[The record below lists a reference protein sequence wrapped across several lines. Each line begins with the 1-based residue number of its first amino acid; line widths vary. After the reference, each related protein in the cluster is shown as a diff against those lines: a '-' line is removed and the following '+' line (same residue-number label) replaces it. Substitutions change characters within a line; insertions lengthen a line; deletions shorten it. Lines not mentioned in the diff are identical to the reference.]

1 MLSSRS
7 KSTRAGCGQSQ
18 YSKPYVLFSAT
29 DAASAA
35 IDFSKSNV
43 DDGVVDSPPS
53 RGLRRS
59 PIVSPSPLR
68 GSLCR
73 PRSDRSSSP
82 TPRSSNTPHR
92 QLYKQCADEAPLDA
106 VVPVQVG
113 CATAAVPVQVDSM
126 NRTFPVLNYPCLE
139 DNLWTVCVDDGREP
153 HIASKVKHGTRGGQ
167 HRRPEGK
174 VHLRRSFPSKVGG
187 IVSPGFCRPCHSEG
201 VLPCGRSSGAM
212 EQPLAKSS
220 TSGFPMRGLK
230 LPCAVGNAS
239 DSQLCHNLPVHTTSS
254 VGRQKR
260 RDDECFLD
268 WFSRR
273 TSSESLGYNSSYQE
287 DILCVFSKKMKA
299 FAVVNEV
306 HRK

>member
-1 MLSSRS
+1 MGGTESIHGSLLSGRL

-29 DAASAA
+29 NAALAA

-68 GSLCR
+68 GSQCR

-106 VVPVQVG
+106 AVLVQVG

-126 NRTFPVLNYPCLE
+126 IRMFPVCDYPCLE

-153 HIASKVKHGTRGGQ
+153 HIASEVKHGTRGGQ
-167 HRRPEGK
+167 HHRLEGN
-174 VHLRRSFPSKVGG
+174 VHLHHSFPSKVGG
-187 IVSPGFCRPCHSEG
+187 IVLPGFCHPCHSEG
-201 VLPCGRSSGAM
+201 VLPDAQVVLWSNLLRSR
-212 EQPLAKSS
+212 PLQDFRYGGWS
-220 TSGFPMRGLK
+220 
-230 LPCAVGNAS
+230 
-239 DSQLCHNLPVHTTSS
+239 CHVVFTMLVILSLVTIFLS
-254 VGRQKR
+254 VPLHQ
-260 RDDECFLD
+260 
-268 WFSRR
+268 
-273 TSSESLGYNSSYQE
+273 
-287 DILCVFSKKMKA
+287 
-299 FAVVNEV
+299 
-306 HRK
+306 

>member
-1 MLSSRS
+1 MLSGRS
-7 KSTRAGCGQSQ
+7 KFTRAGCSQSQ

-35 IDFSKSNV
+35 IDFSKRNV
-43 DDGVVDSPPS
+43 DDGIVDSPPS

-59 PIVSPSPLR
+59 PIVSPSPLH

-73 PRSDRSSSP
+73 PRPDRSSLP

-106 VVPVQVG
+106 AVPVQVG
-113 CATAAVPVQVDSM
+113 CTTAAVPVQVNSM
-126 NRTFPVLNYPCLE
+126 DRMFPVLDYPRLE

-153 HIASKVKHGTRGGQ
+153 HIASELKHSTSGGQ

-187 IVSPGFCRPCHSEG
+187 TISPGFCHPYHSEG
-201 VLPCGRSSGAM
+201 VLPRGRSSGAM
-212 EQPLAKSS
+212 EQPPAKSS
-220 TSGFPMRGLK
+220 ASGLPLRRLE
-230 LPCAVGNAS
+230 LPCAIRNAS
-239 DSQLCHNLPVHTTSS
+239 DSQLCRNLPVCTTSS
-254 VGRQKR
+254 VGWQKR
-260 RDDECFLD
+260 RDNECFLD

-273 TSSESLGYNSSYQE
+273 TRSESLGYNSSRQE
-287 DILCVFSKKMKA
+287 DILRVFSKKMKA
-299 FAVVNEV
+299 TAVVNEG

>member
-1 MLSSRS
+1 MLSGRS
-7 KSTRAGCGQSQ
+7 KSTRAGCGESQ

-59 PIVSPSPLR
+59 LIVSPSPLQ

-92 QLYKQCADEAPLDA
+92 QLYKQCADEAPLDPA
-106 VVPVQVG
+106 VPVQVG

-126 NRTFPVLNYPCLE
+126 NCTFSVRDYPRLK

-153 HIASKVKHGTRGGQ
+153 HIATGVKHSTRGGQ

-187 IVSPGFCRPCHSEG
+187 IVSLGFSHPCHSEG
-201 VLPCGRSSGAM
+201 VLPRGCSSGAM
-212 EQPLAKSS
+212 EQPPAKSS
-220 TSGFPMRGLK
+220 ASQ
-230 LPCAVGNAS
+230 LPLRRLELPRAVRNAS
-239 DSQLCHNLPVHTTSS
+239 DSQPCLNLPVRTT
-254 VGRQKR
+254 
-260 RDDECFLD
+260 
-268 WFSRR
+268 
-273 TSSESLGYNSSYQE
+273 
-287 DILCVFSKKMKA
+287 
-299 FAVVNEV
+299 
-306 HRK
+306 

>member
-1 MLSSRS
+1 MLSGRS
-7 KSTRAGCGQSQ
+7 KSTRAGCGQAQ

-73 PRSDRSSSP
+73 PHFDRSFSP

-92 QLYKQCADEAPLDA
+92 QLYKQCVDEAPLDA
-106 VVPVQVG
+106 AVHVQVG
-113 CATAAVPVQVDSM
+113 CATATVPVQIDSM
-126 NRTFPVLNYPCLE
+126 NCTFSVCDYPRLE
-139 DNLWTVCVDDGREP
+139 DNLWTVCMDDGRDL
-153 HIASKVKHGTRGGQ
+153 HIASEMKHNTSGGQ

-174 VHLRRSFPSKVGG
+174 VHLRCSFPSKVGG

-201 VLPCGRSSGAM
+201 VLPRGRSSGAM
-212 EQPLAKSS
+212 KQPPTKSS
-220 TSGFPMRGLK
+220 ASGFLLRRLE
-230 LPCAVGNAS
+230 LPCAVRNAS
-239 DSQLCHNLPVHTTSS
+239 DS
-254 VGRQKR
+254 
-260 RDDECFLD
+260 
-268 WFSRR
+268 
-273 TSSESLGYNSSYQE
+273 
-287 DILCVFSKKMKA
+287 
-299 FAVVNEV
+299 
-306 HRK
+306 

>member
-1 MLSSRS
+1 MLSGRS

-18 YSKPYVLFSAT
+18 YSKPYVLFFAT

-68 GSLCR
+68 RSLCR
-73 PRSDRSSSP
+73 PRSDHSSSP
-82 TPRSSNTPHR
+82 TPRFSNTPHR

-106 VVPVQVG
+106 AVPVQVG
-113 CATAAVPVQVDSM
+113 CATAAIPVQVDNM
-126 NRTFPVLNYPCLE
+126 NRTFPVRDYPRLE
-139 DNLWTVCVDDGREP
+139 DNLWTVCVDDGCEP
-153 HIASKVKHGTRGGQ
+153 HHASEVKHGTCGGQ

-174 VHLRRSFPSKVGG
+174 VHLCRSFPSKVGG
-187 IVSPGFCRPCHSEG
+187 IVSPGFSRLCHKEG
-201 VLPCGRSSGAM
+201 VLLRGHSSGAM
-212 EQPLAKSS
+212 EQPPAKSS
-220 TSGFPMRGLK
+220 ASG
-230 LPCAVGNAS
+230 LPLRRLELPHAVRNAS
-239 DSQLCHNLPVHTTSS
+239 DSQPCLNLPVRTTSS

-273 TSSESLGYNSSYQE
+273 TSSESLGYNSSRQE
-287 DILCVFSKKMKA
+287 DILHVFSKKMKA
-299 FAVVNEV
+299 SAIVIEG